1 MPSNEVKQIDPFD
14 KEEKAVKEQLEKITK
29 AREQQRYEKSV
40 EDSKRNF
47 KAKKDKLADRAA
59 DFLLKYGKDD
69 YRTQIMITFLD
80 VALQME
86 DAINLTHD
94 MGMAMGCITE
104 AIGCMDDILK
114 INGLQIQS
122 TLAVNYG
129 FFARWKRKR
138 ELNKAVRNNAGRMK
152 QICDTLVGNQEM
164 AQAIVNSLRKSS
176 VKMQN
181 MMQKNAEKQRKIEK
195 KANPAAAGKPS
206 AAESMVTELARSRA
220 GEESSGGSV
229 NGGVTGGAT
238 APDAPAG
245 GSGTVDI
252 SDI

>member
-1 MPSNEVKQIDPFD
+1 
-14 KEEKAVKEQLEKITK
+14 
-29 AREQQRYEKSV
+29 
-40 EDSKRNF
+40 
-47 KAKKDKLADRAA
+47 
-59 DFLLKYGKDD
+59 
-69 YRTQIMITFLD
+69 
-80 VALQME
+80 ME

-114 INGLQIQS
+114 INGLQVQS

-129 FFARWKRKR
+129 FFARRKRKK

-176 VKMQN
+176 VKMQS

-195 KANPAAAGKPS
+195 KANPASAGKPS

-220 GEESSGGSV
+220 GEEGAG
-229 NGGVTGGAT
+229 GGVTGGN
-238 APDAPAG
+238 APEAPVGGSG